1 MNIQTLLMTTLA
13 LVGCDTEKG
22 MVGEPTGGGCDGEYP
37 FDDNREINANDLR
50 QAIEFDAGGEFDNL
64 TCEMLCDIYSGPIV
78 TIDSCTYALDF
89 ETLPDDFD
97 SWSNTETVGTIQCAG
112 TAEEMCLG
120 RRPIGYIEP
129 NGNGSDLGAHFAQ
142 VAQLEAASVLAF
154 VELAQ
159 QLKGFKAPNRL
170 VRRCLM
176 AADDEVRH
184 ARAFMNLAKGFGS
197 TIQPIDCE
205 AVPSDMLSVA
215 LHNAVEGCVFETW
228 AALTAHHQAAR
239 CEIPALKKLYAMVA
253 ADETRHGQ
261 LSWDMHAWFMTQ
273 LSEGEQAQVRAA
285 QRDAFVRLISMT
297 KTEKG
302 HPALGGLQR
311 DDALTMAKAFVEKL
325 TA

>member
-1 MNIQTLLMTTLA
+1 MNIQTLLITTLA
-13 LVGCDTEKG
+13 LVGCDTEKEP
-22 MVGEPTGGGCDGEYP
+22 VGEPTGGNCGGEYS
-37 FDDNREINANDLR
+37 FDDDREITANVLR
-50 QAIEFDAGGEFDNL
+50 QAIEYDAGGEFDNL
-64 TCEMLCDIYSGPIV
+64 TCEMICNIYSGPIAS
-78 TIDSCTYALDF
+78 IDSCTYALDF
-89 ETLPDDFD
+89 ETLPEDFE
-97 SWSNTETVGTIQCAG
+97 SWSNVEPVGTIQCAG

-129 NGNGSDLGAHFAQ
+129 NGNGSDLGTHFAQ

-154 VELAQ
+154 VELAK
-159 QLKGFKAPNRL
+159 QLKGFKAPNHL

-197 TIQPIDCE
+197 TIQPINCE

-273 LSEGEQAQVRAA
+273 LSASEQAQVRAA
-285 QRDAFVRLISMT
+285 QRDAFSRLLSMAE
-297 KTEKG
+297 TEKG
-302 HPALGGLQR
+302 HPLLGGLQR
-311 DDALTMAKAFVEKL
+311 DDAMIMAKIFVEKL

>member
-1 MNIQTLLMTTLA
+1 MNIQTLLLTTLA
-13 LVGCDTEKG
+13 LVGCDTEK
-22 MVGEPTGGGCDGEYP
+22 EPVRDPDSGNCGGEYL
-37 FDDNREINANDLR
+37 FDDEREIPAYDLR
-50 QAIEFDAGGEFDNL
+50 QAIEFDAGGEFENL
-64 TCEMLCDIYSGPIV
+64 TCEMLCDTYFGPIV
-78 TIDSCTYALDF
+78 SIDSCTYSLDF
-89 ETLPDDFD
+89 DTLPEDFE
-97 SWSNTETVGTIQCAG
+97 SWSNAELVGTIQCAG
-112 TAEEMCLG
+112 TAEELCLG

-129 NGNGSDLGAHFAQ
+129 NDNGSDLGAHFAQ

-159 QLKGFKAPNRL
+159 QLKGFKAPNQL

-197 TIQPIDCE
+197 TIQPIDCG
-205 AVPSDMLSVA
+205 AVPSDILSVA

-273 LSEGEQAQVRAA
+273 LSESEQAQVRAA
-285 QRDAFVRLISMT
+285 QRDAFVRLLSMAE
-297 KTEKG
+297 TEKG
-302 HPALGGLQR
+302 HPILGGLQR

-325 TA
+325 SA